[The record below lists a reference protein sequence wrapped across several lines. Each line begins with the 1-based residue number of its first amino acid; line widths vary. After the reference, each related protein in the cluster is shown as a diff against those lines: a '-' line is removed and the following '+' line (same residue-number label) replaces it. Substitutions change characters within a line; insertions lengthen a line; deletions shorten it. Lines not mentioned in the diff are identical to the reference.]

1 MEPSDRPHDSI
12 VRTEASAPQAER
24 MSANEIVERLGAR
37 PRLNQRY
44 DVRNEVGRGAMGA
57 VLRVWD
63 ADLRRQLA
71 VKVMLAFESE
81 KGSRTPSQESSAAR
95 RYARFLEE
103 AQITGQL
110 DHPGIVPVHEI
121 GLDANGRLYFTMKL
135 VRGRELREVLE
146 LVRKGEEGWNL
157 TRALNVLLRVGEAMA
172 FAHEKGVIH
181 RDLKPDNVMVGRF
194 GEVYVM
200 DWGLAKVLGAKDTHD
215 LRLRRADGSHSIV
228 RTERQDQAQE
238 GDSPLATMDGDIVGT
253 PCYMPPE
260 QARGRLDD
268 IGPHSDVYSVGAILY
283 EILGGQMP
291 YCAPGDRPSPQAVL
305 GALINS
311 PPTPLRTLRKDLPDE
326 LVAICEKAMA
336 RDIAARYPSMSGLTE
351 DLRAY
356 LEGRVV
362 SAYESGSLA
371 EFRKWIGRNR
381 AFALTV
387 GAALV
392 IGFGS
397 LFGMLETARRK
408 NLELSAQRDE
418 LSRVNEQLGEK
429 SAALESKAAEL
440 ASTNEELTT
449 ANSLAKR
456 NEELARSKEDLAKRM
471 SYAAGIA
478 AADASLKI
486 NDVEAA
492 RARLLVRYNE
502 DLRDWEWVHLFARCD
517 TSVRQLTRFDGRA
530 GAGNLVTHVAADR
543 AGRLLAICGQDSTS
557 RQSAAGTVRLLD
569 VERLTERGE
578 IALVG
583 GALEALAVSPD
594 GARVALVSSD
604 HIVRVYAVGS
614 STPQAQWQGPRTGA
628 YRAAL
633 AFTPDGS
640 ELVAALSAS
649 GLTVLSAE
657 DAQPVREIKERMG
670 TVNALACSAD
680 GARLGVAL
688 DEGEIAIFE
697 LTSGRRERTLG
708 ERAASVR
715 ALAFSPDGQ
724 RLLASSGLAR
734 GPDPRRGPWLFTVRE
749 WELASGRLVSTWQD
763 HQASVNWCDY
773 AAGGRLVVSVSDDR
787 SIRVRD
793 TLRGDA
799 WSMLGHTAAVTAGA
813 LTAGG
818 AMLATGSFDGVVREW
833 SPWLGEFATLAGHR
847 RALAGLH
854 CLADAERV
862 VSAASDGGVRVWDSR
877 SALLLAIVQ
886 PGESGQERRP
896 VIAAAPDSA
905 LFALAGPGGRVRLYD
920 VDSAQVVRTLECGDN
935 EQILALAFSS
945 DGARVA
951 AAVERG
957 LAYVWSVDGGAPGVL
972 RGARGQAVRL
982 AWLENDS
989 MLAVGTLWQA
999 PSSGARVAQ
1008 RVSEL
1013 NVFDVERRVSMRLLE
1028 NLPGVLFALE
1038 ASPDGE
1044 TLLLGWQQLGA
1055 QSVLRRVAVR
1065 SLEPQGADLKVD
1077 AQHALW
1083 FGDSRLVAAGRD
1095 SGVQLIDPGSGEIEL
1110 ALHVPLELTAV
1121 TVSSD
1126 GQRIMA
1132 GYVDG
1137 SIRVWSSDKPH
1148 SRHLRRTKAV
1158 EARTRALEAFERAL
1172 RTEELALP
1180 TALEQVIA
1188 SAQSQPAEL
1197 QAARDIARLIDGDTA
1212 RLLAEVRETC
1222 RSARRE
1228 PIDYTLA
1235 LLQATQLRRTSAS
1248 DLEGWYAE
1256 GLALLRL
1263 GRAEAAARSLASAL
1277 AGKSGRELDETR
1289 GLLALALLRAGQR
1302 SQARTVYEEVRRA
1315 RAGLGN
1321 IVDRLVVEP
1330 VLDPI
1335 TRDLSAEVEAACE
1348 ALLSAG

>member
-24 MSANEIVERLGAR
+24 VTASEIVERLGAR

-44 DVRNEVGRGAMGA
+44 EVRNEVGRGAMGA

-71 VKVMLAFESE
+71 VKVMLAFEAE
-81 KGSRTPSQESSAAR
+81 KGSRTASQESSAAR

-121 GLDANGRLYFTMKL
+121 GLDAEGRLYFTMKL
-135 VRGRELREVLE
+135 VRGRELREVFE

-215 LRLRRADGSHSIV
+215 MRLRRADGSHSLV
-228 RTERQDQAQE
+228 RTERQDMAQE
-238 GDSPLATMDGDIVGT
+238 TDSPLATMDGDIVGT

-283 EILGGQMP
+283 ELLGGQMP

-305 GALINS
+305 GALIHS
-311 PPTPLRTLRKDLPDE
+311 PPTPLRTLAKDLPDE

-336 RDIAARYPSMSGLTE
+336 RDIAARYPSMLGLTE

-362 SAYESGSLA
+362 SAYESGALA

-381 AFALTV
+381 AFAVTV
-387 GAALV
+387 GAALA
-392 IGFGS
+392 IGFAS

-408 NLELSAQRDE
+408 NQELSAQKDQ
-418 LSRVNEQLGEK
+418 LSLVNEQLDAERTALELK
-429 SAALESKAAEL
+429 RTELESKNDEL
-440 ASTNEELTT
+440 KT
-449 ANSLAKR
+449 ANALAQR
-456 NEELARSKEDLAKRM
+456 NEELAKSKEDLAKRK

-486 NDVEAA
+486 NDVAAA
-492 RARLLVRYNE
+492 RARLLDRYNE
-502 DLRDWEWVHLFARCD
+502 DLRAWEWVHLFSRCD

-530 GAGNLVTHVAADR
+530 GAGSLVTHVAASR
-543 AGRLLAICGQDSTS
+543 GGRVLAICGQDSTS
-557 RQSAAGTVRLLD
+557 RQSAAGVVRVFD
-569 VERLTERGE
+569 VERLTELAE

-594 GARVALVSSD
+594 GARVALVTADHVVRIYAIGESS
-604 HIVRVYAVGS
+604 
-614 STPQAQWQGPRTGA
+614 PQSQWQGPRTGA

-633 AFTPDGS
+633 VFTPDGS

-649 GLTVLSAE
+649 GLTVLSSAS
-657 DAQPVREIKERMG
+657 AQPVREFKERIG
-670 TVNALACSAD
+670 AVNALACSPD
-680 GARLGVAL
+680 GAWLGAAL
-688 DEGEIAIFE
+688 DEGEIALFD
-697 LTSGRRERTLG
+697 LASGARTRTLG
-708 ERAASVR
+708 ERAASLR

-724 RLLASSGLAR
+724 RVLASSGLAR

-749 WELASGRLVSTWQD
+749 WELDSGRLVSTWQD

-799 WSMLGHTAAVTAGA
+799 WSMLGHTEAVTGGA
-813 LTAGG
+813 LTANGD
-818 AMLATGSFDGVVREW
+818 MLVTGSFDGVVREW

-847 RALAGLH
+847 RATSALH
-854 CLADAERV
+854 FLDDTERL

-877 SALLLAIVQ
+877 SALLLSIVQ
-886 PGESGQERRP
+886 PGESGQERTP
-896 VIAAAPDSA
+896 LLATAPDA
-905 LFALAGPGGRVRLYD
+905 PLCALAGPGGRVRLYD
-920 VDSAQVVRTLECGDN
+920 VDAGQFVRTLECGDS

-945 DGARVA
+945 NGKRIA
-951 AAVERG
+951 AAVQRG
-957 LAYVWSVDGGAPGVL
+957 LCYVWSVDGGAPAVL
-972 RGARGQAVRL
+972 RGARGEGVRV
-982 AWLENDS
+982 AWLENDT
-989 MLAVGTLWQA
+989 MLAVGSLWQGQSA
-999 PSSGARVAQ
+999 GARVAQ
-1008 RVSEL
+1008 RASEVS
-1013 NVFDVERRVSMRLLE
+1013 VFDVERRVSVRLLE

-1044 TLLLGWQQLGA
+1044 ELLLGWRQGDA
-1055 QSVLRRVAVR
+1055 QSVLRRVDVR
-1065 SLEPQGADLKVD
+1065 TLEPLGADLKAD
-1077 AQHALW
+1077 AEHALW

-1095 SGVQLIDPGSGEIEL
+1095 SGVQLIDPGSGEAEL
-1110 ALHVPLELTAV
+1110 ALHAALELTAV
-1121 TVSSD
+1121 TVSGD
-1126 GQRIMA
+1126 GQRVVA

-1137 SIRVWSSDKPH
+1137 SIRVWSSDKPL
-1148 SRHLRRTKAV
+1148 SRHLRRVSAV
-1158 EARTRALEAFERAL
+1158 EARARALAAFERAL
-1172 RTEELALP
+1172 REEGLALAA
-1180 TALEQVIA
+1180 ALERALETDGV
-1188 SAQSQPAEL
+1188 EER
-1197 QAARDIARLIDGDTA
+1197 AARELARLIDGDGG

-1228 PIDYTLA
+1228 PMDYTLA
-1235 LLQATQLRRTSAS
+1235 LLQATQLRRSSSATV
-1248 DLEGWYAE
+1248 EGAYAE

-1263 GRAEAAARSLASAL
+1263 GRAASAADALASAL

-1289 GLLALALLRAGQR
+1289 GLLALALVRAGRRDEAR
-1302 SQARTVYEEVRRA
+1302 SVYEEVRRS

-1321 IVDRLVVEP
+1321 FVDRLVVEP

-1348 ALLSAG
+1348 ALFAR